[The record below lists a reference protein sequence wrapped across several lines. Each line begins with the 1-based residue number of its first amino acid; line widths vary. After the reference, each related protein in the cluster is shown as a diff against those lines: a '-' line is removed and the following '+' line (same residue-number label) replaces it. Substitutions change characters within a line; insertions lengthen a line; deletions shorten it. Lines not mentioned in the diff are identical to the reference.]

1 MIDDE
6 SRRESMLRG
15 EKFKFFPFFAL
26 PSSERGK

>member
-6 SRRESMLRG
+6 SRREGMLRG

-26 PSSERGK
+26 LSSERGK

>member
-6 SRRESMLRG
+6 SRREGMLRG
-15 EKFKFFPFFAL
+15 ETFKFFPFFAL

>member
-6 SRRESMLRG
+6 SRRKRMLRG